1 MSGIQGS
8 VLQTHPPL
16 VVDLDGTLL
25 RSDLLFETA
34 MAFIRQHPLQVFKLL
49 LWLLQ
54 GKASLKRG
62 LALATRLDI
71 ALLPYDAEVI
81 EYIEVQRNTGRLIVL
96 ATAAHTKHWPHELP
110 GTSICSIRCGRPMA
124 RPTCRPIASVTC

>member
-1 MSGIQGS
+1 MSGIQGR

-62 LALATRLDI
+62 LALATQLDI

-81 EYIEVQRNTGRLIVL
+81 E
-96 ATAAHTKHWPHELP
+96 
-110 GTSICSIRCGRPMA
+110 
-124 RPTCRPIASVTC
+124 